1 METEIESVMNFRQA
15 TVKDIHSSLY
25 NDKLYYVYN
34 GYDPVKFTVISF
46 KSGKDIKI
54 VFNDSKY
61 NANVEFT
68 LKSFDDIIENLCIK
82 ESNIMKNDGYFWLV
96 YFSHQLDSI
105 KLTIYIIAFIF
116 GILSMIV
123 GLSFGNHII
132 DTPIPFYIS
141 FAVSIGCL
149 IINGFIP
156 SSASSQKIISE
167 IDKLSK

>member
-82 ESNIMKNDGYFWLV
+82 ESNIMKNDGV